1 MTQVVAHG
9 VLTDEQGVGDLPVAH
24 ALRQQRGDLQF
35 PGGRAGGDA
44 RGPAPGDRAVATQVL
59 HRMDQIRGAAV
70 AGKDFLGAC
79 AQQINYR
86 PFGSGNPEHDGR
98 GPRFQRRQNDFGVRS
113 LVASHADDRCPGRTW
128 PDDSP
133 TPLPHDGVGEYH
145 SCQRGGDPVGE
156 DRFRIDNDGSQG
168 RGAQADSSAG

>member
-1 MTQVVAHG
+1 MCSLMNKAWAISR
-9 VLTDEQGVGDLPVAH
+9 LL

-35 PGGRAGGDA
+35 PGGR
-44 RGPAPGDRAVATQVL
+44 
-59 HRMDQIRGAAV
+59 V
-70 AGKDFLGAC
+70 AGCSRPC
-79 AQQINYR
+79 AGR
-86 PFGSGNPEHDGR
+86 PGGCDAGSAPHGPDPRCCSRGQGLPWRLRATDQLPPFRQREPRARWSGSAISAPPER
-98 GPRFQRRQNDFGVRS
+98 LRRPQP
-113 LVASHADDRCPGRTW
+113 VASHADDRCPGRTW
-128 PDDSP
+128 PDHSP